1 MSYFKERE
9 KKIKRGLQSR
19 ANQRDKGKLV
29 NHRDYV
35 YLIHAFFVMTNLRG
49 NLATKAFI
57 L

>member
-1 MSYFKERE
+1 M
-9 KKIKRGLQSR
+9 KRGLQSR
-19 ANQRDKGKLV
+19 ANQKDKGKLV
-29 NHRDYV
+29 NHGDYV